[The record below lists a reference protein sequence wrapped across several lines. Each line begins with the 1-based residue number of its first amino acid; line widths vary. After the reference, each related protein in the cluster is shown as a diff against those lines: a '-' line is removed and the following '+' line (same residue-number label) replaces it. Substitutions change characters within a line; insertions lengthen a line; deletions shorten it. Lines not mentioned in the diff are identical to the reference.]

1 MVVIQVKPM
10 YRKPE
15 EGHGH
20 TGRELDKDDTWRLLI
35 EARSTVLHTEA
46 GYTTDNLLLPSK
58 LMPCNEGGDHI
69 RPSRGWS
76 SLSHGPTLVGD
87 HFPGAAMKTLPE
99 HLRFTTGHCRFGGL
113 LLAVSDDGVAVIL
126 LGDED
131 AAMVAD
137 LQQRFP
143 STTLKQDSKDLEQ
156 D

>member
-58 LMPCNEGGDHI
+58 LMLCNEGGDHI
-69 RPSRGWS
+69 RPSRLPILSRMNS
-76 SLSHGPTLVGD
+76 STARRPNLPPGP
-87 HFPGAAMKTLPE
+87 
-99 HLRFTTGHCRFGGL
+99 
-113 LLAVSDDGVAVIL
+113 
-126 LGDED
+126 
-131 AAMVAD
+131 AD
-137 LQQRFP
+137 QA
-143 STTLKQDSKDLEQ
+143 
-156 D
+156 

>member
-69 RPSRGWS
+69 RPSQGS
-76 SLSHGPTLVGD
+76 AAAMSLP
-87 HFPGAAMKTLPE
+87 PGAGRRYPMVLHWSEIIFPELP
-99 HLRFTTGHCRFGGL
+99 
-113 LLAVSDDGVAVIL
+113 
-126 LGDED
+126 
-131 AAMVAD
+131 
-137 LQQRFP
+137 
-143 STTLKQDSKDLEQ
+143 
-156 D
+156 